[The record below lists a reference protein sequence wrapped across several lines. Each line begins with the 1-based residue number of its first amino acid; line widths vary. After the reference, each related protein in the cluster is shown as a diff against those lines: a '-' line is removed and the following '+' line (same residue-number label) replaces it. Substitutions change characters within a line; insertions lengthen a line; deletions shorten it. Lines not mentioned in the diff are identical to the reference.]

1 MFAVY
6 VTTNVTISGY
16 GATWRMR
23 RSDYNDSAKYVH
35 SEGRHGLNLLGTVD
49 TVVEGLRIVTRT
61 NTSGSWLLGWPHREC
76 LCEQEETGG
85 DGISVWKGHNWTGPG
100 PSDREDYCPNTRNVE
115 CACENLLVRDVV
127 CDRNYR
133 QVDRARLFCWV
144 CCSRP
149 AWRLFSQRA
158 PFAGDVGHA
167 CREHDCGQQHVLQH
181 SRHAASC
188 VKS

>member
-61 NTSGSWLLGWPHREC
+61 NTLGARLRAVLGWPHREIRC

-133 QVDRARLFCWV
+133 QVGLPPSSAKFC
-144 CCSRP
+144 
-149 AWRLFSQRA
+149 
-158 PFAGDVGHA
+158 
-167 CREHDCGQQHVLQH
+167 
-181 SRHAASC
+181 
-188 VKS
+188 